1 MPEHTHE
8 IVLRGRLGRHL
19 LAVARSDRALAVSE
33 DVVMPFTVTIIA
45 SHPGRLAGMFPKVAR
60 TSVVYRG
67 DDVGVIDDAMA
78 EEIVAAVGNRS
89 SIVWVDED
97 GFRVGPAR

>member
-1 MPEHTHE
+1 MSRAIGIVAAQVAPVPYDPDATWHE
-8 IVLRGRLGRHL
+8 FERHVRL
-19 LAVARSDRALAVSE
+19 
-33 DVVMPFTVTIIA
+33 
-45 SHPGRLAGMFPKVAR
+45 LAGMFPKVAR

>member
-1 MPEHTHE
+1 
-8 IVLRGRLGRHL
+8 
-19 LAVARSDRALAVSE
+19 
-33 DVVMPFTVTIIA
+33 
-45 SHPGRLAGMFPKVAR
+45 
-60 TSVVYRG
+60 
-67 DDVGVIDDAMA
+67 VIDDAMA